1 MVAQVKSQGSS
12 QIGNQPTL
20 ANGSNAFGELQATS
34 IYKCAEA
41 EKVSRVLRFSSPD
54 RVVQGLADR
63 IFLCAAKDNNFIAE
77 DLHSTETGEL
87 FNGKGQLWSCNSRIC
102 PICIAKLSNRNRKKA
117 RYIVENA
124 KLFLGEHWFFITLTQ
139 PDLALEGLT
148 ILQQRA
154 VMYYAHR
161 KFYRSRYWKKLSR
174 GSIKNEEFTVGSYR
188 QFHYH
193 IHLLAILLN
202 RVTSDNFIEI
212 RRQWTKALKAAF
224 KKYGIIWKC
233 DTKDGLANL
242 RVQKVKDKEKEKA
255 ILEVCKYFTKS
266 DSWTKVPAEQLA
278 DIATIKRMPRMFE
291 TYDLCQDLGREYE
304 AKRKKNV
311 VVEPPNADTQAFE
324 GDENPNDDAYFNKK
338 KITVNF
344 SHADTNQS
352 NAPPKK
358 KLTWRELCRI
368 LPRRE
373 WLKYLDSQIEGC
385 REWRKRQLRHRF
397 AFATFQTLD
406 GLPF

>member
-1 MVAQVKSQGSS
+1 MVARVKSQRSS
-12 QIGNQPTL
+12 PIGNQPTFI
-20 ANGSNAFGELQATS
+20 NGFNSLDNIQATS
-34 IYKCAEA
+34 NYKCLEG
-41 EKVSRVLRFSSPD
+41 EKISRVLRFSSPD

-63 IFLCAAKDNNFIAE
+63 IFLCAAKENNFIAE

-87 FNGKGQLWSCNSRIC
+87 FNGKGQLWACNSRIC
-102 PICIAKLSNRNRKKA
+102 PICTAKLSNRNRKKA
-117 RYIVENA
+117 RYIAENA

-148 ILQQRA
+148 ILQHRA
-154 VMYYAHR
+154 VVYDAHR
-161 KFYRSRYWKKLSR
+161 KFYRSRYWERVSR
-174 GSIKNEEFTVGSYR
+174 GSIKSEECTVGNYS

-193 IHLLAILLN
+193 IHLLAICKN
-202 RVTSDNFIEI
+202 RITSDNFIEI
-212 RRQWTKALKAAF
+212 RSEWTKALKASF
-224 KKYGIIWKC
+224 KKHGIIWKC

-242 RVQKVKDKEKEKA
+242 KVEKVRNKERFIFE
-255 ILEVCKYFTKS
+255 LCKYFTKNE
-266 DSWTKVPAEQLA
+266 SWTKIPPSQLA
-278 DIATIKRMPRMFE
+278 EIATIKRFPRMFE
-291 TYDLCQDLGREYE
+291 QFGLCKELGKECE
-304 AKRKKNV
+304 ANRGEKTV
-311 VVEPPNADTQAFE
+311 THSPNDDNQAFE
-324 GDENPNDDAYFNKK
+324 SNGSLNEDAYVHKK

-344 SHADTNQS
+344 SHAETNQS

-406 GLPF
+406 GQVF

>member
-1 MVAQVKSQGSS
+1 MVAQRQGNNSS
-12 QIGNQPTL
+12 LSGNQRHL
-20 ANGSNAFGELQATS
+20 INGFNAFDDLQATS

-41 EKVSRVLRFSSPD
+41 EKVSRVLRFSSQD

-63 IFLCAAKDNNFIAE
+63 IFLCAAKENNFIAE

-87 FNGKGQLWSCNSRIC
+87 FNGKGQLWACNSRIC

-124 KLFLGEHWFFITLTQ
+124 KLFVGEHWFFITLTQ
-139 PDLALEGLT
+139 PDLALDGLT

-161 KFYRSRYWKKLSR
+161 KFYRSRYWEKLSR
-174 GSIKNEEFTVGSYR
+174 GSLKSEECTVGRYS

-193 IHLLAILLN
+193 IHLLAVCKN

-224 KKYGIIWKC
+224 KKYGVVWKC

-242 RVQKVKDKEKEKA
+242 QVKKVSNRESEGM
-255 ILEVCKYFTKS
+255 ILELCKYFTKS
-266 DSWTKVPAEQLA
+266 ESWTKIPPEQLA
-278 DIATIKRMPRMFE
+278 EIATIKRFPRMFE
-291 TYDLCQDLGREYE
+291 QFGLCKDLGREYE

-311 VVEPPNADTQAFE
+311 VVEPPNADNQAFE
-324 GDENPNDDAYFNKK
+324 GNENLNDDAYFNEK